1 MRCLTA
7 QTPNEYQTGV
17 LEAIGMTRKP
27 GDSFVEAR
35 ENVGMVTQ
43 TAPAGQRS
51 PQTCRRRS
59 SPPPTPPR
67 AAPRVLRAHARV
79 ARVGGLHL
87 CRESRARLHDGRGLG
102 ELVVLVLGDAG
113 VRGKDDVRLAVVHS
127 LEIDAVGVVKEDG
140 QVGAELLVGIRDPEA
155 QAGLPRMESPVSR
168 DWAADRRERPLP
180 TAGTP
185 P

>member
-1 MRCLTA
+1 MPHS
-7 QTPNEYQTGV
+7 PNPERIPDG
-17 LEAIGMTRKP
+17 GPR
-27 GDSFVEAR
+27 GDRHDPQAR
-35 ENVGMVTQ
+35 
-43 TAPAGQRS
+43 GQLRRS
-51 PQTCRRRS
+51 PRERRHGYSNRAGRPEVS
-59 SPPPTPPR
+59 TDLPAELIAPPTPPR

-155 QAGLPRMESPVSR
+155 QAGLPSMENPVSR
-168 DWAADRRERPLP
+168 DWATDRRERPLP
-180 TAGTP
+180 IAGTP